1 MAAVLLTTASGG
13 LSGQYQKYFD
23 KKLLTAVL
31 QELVMDQF
39 GQIRSLP
46 PHMGALTVRFTRP
59 DSPKVGGTTIST
71 TGVYALTEGVP
82 LANDRDY
89 TFTFIDATCTQIGE
103 RMRISDIL
111 GATNLFDTLQQ
122 STKILGQDA
131 GHYYDFAIT
140 KEIITGTQAFGAGAR
155 IYAGNA
161 ADYTALKALLGTTGK
176 ITIVDILK
184 AFTRLTLARAP
195 SASASERAP
204 KARGGT
210 YVAVTPPQVL
220 FDLEQDTKFVD
231 AGVRGNNDGLFT
243 GEMGTW
249 YGVRIIRGTQPWVEN
264 ATEGT
269 YDGTIVYDNPGATG
283 SVFSTICMGSEMF
296 GVVSLASQSITSPK
310 IIVCNS
316 PDKSDSLNQFTS
328 VGWKSFFVV
337 KTLKGDWAQVIR
349 SKVSFTG

>member
-31 QELVMDQF
+31 QLLVMDQF

-46 PHMGALTVRFTRP
+46 PNMGALTVRFTRP
-59 DSPKVGGTTIST
+59 DSPKVGGTAINT
-71 TGVYALTEGVP
+71 TGVYSLSEGVP

-89 TFTFIDATCTQIGE
+89 TFSFIDATCSQIGE
-103 RMRISDIL
+103 KMRISDIL

-122 STKILGQDA
+122 ASKVLGQDA
-131 GHYYDFAIT
+131 AHYYDFAIT
-140 KEIITGTQAFGAGAR
+140 TEIIAGTQAFGAGAR
-155 IYAGNA
+155 IYSGGA
-161 ADYTALKALLGTTGK
+161 ANYAALKALFGTTGK
-176 ITIVDILK
+176 IVITDVLR
-184 AFTRLTLARAP
+184 AFTKLTLARAP
-195 SASASERAP
+195 TASASERAP

-220 FDLEQDTKFVD
+220 FDLEQDTKFID
-231 AGVRGNNDGLFT
+231 AGTRGTSEGLFT

-269 YDGTIVYDNPGATG
+269 YDGTIVYDVAGATG

-310 IIVCNS
+310 LIIVNT
-316 PDKSDSLNQFTS
+316 PDKSDALNQFTS
-328 VGWKSFFVV
+328 VGWKAFFTA
-337 KTLKGDWAQVIR
+337 KTLKGDWAAIIR
-349 SKVSFTG
+349 SKVSYS